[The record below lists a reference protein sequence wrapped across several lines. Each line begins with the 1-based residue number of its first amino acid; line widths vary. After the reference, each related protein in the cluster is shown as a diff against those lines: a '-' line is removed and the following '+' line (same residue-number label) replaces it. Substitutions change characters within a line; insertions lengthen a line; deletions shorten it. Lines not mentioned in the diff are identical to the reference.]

1 MQDVSGLDIRAIL
14 VMAAEELE
22 SISETAM
29 LDAQLLL
36 AKSLGCT
43 RTVLMARDYK
53 EPIDRKVLTVFK
65 GLMKLRT
72 SGYPIAYILGYKEFY
87 GRLFFVDERVLIP
100 RADTE
105 ILVETVLKYVEKNE
119 VQTIREVGFG
129 SGAISLTL
137 ACELENKAIIASDV
151 SAEAYEVFQKNR
163 EYLSGQLKSDV
174 TVFVGNLWDD
184 QKETDVLVANL
195 PYLTA
200 DECIERREQR
210 WQEPMLALNGEVQ
223 SGDRGL
229 GLIYTLIQRAKGRV
243 QAIFLEASS
252 EQMHYLAQALHQA
265 EFRYIKIEQDLAGQ
279 DRVIWAISERYI

>member
-22 SISETAM
+22 AISDTAM

-43 RTVLMARDYK
+43 RTVLLARDYK
-53 EPIDRKVLTVFK
+53 DPIDRKVMTVFK
-65 GLMKLRT
+65 GLIKLRT

-105 ILVETVLKYVEKNE
+105 ILIETVLNYLQKHTA
-119 VQTIREVGFG
+119 QIIREIGFG

-137 ACELENKAIIASDV
+137 ACELAGKTIIASDV
-151 SAEAYEVFQKNR
+151 SADAYEVFQKNK
-163 EYLSGQLKSDV
+163 EYLSSQMKSDV
-174 TVFVGNLWDD
+174 HAFVGYLWED
-184 QKETDVLVANL
+184 QQDADILVANL
-195 PYLTA
+195 PYLTT
-200 DECIERREQR
+200 DECIERQEQR
-210 WQEPMLALNGEVQ
+210 WQEPMLALNGEVH

-229 GLIYTLIQRAKGRV
+229 GLIYELIKSAKGRI

-252 EQMHYLAQALHQA
+252 EQMHYLAQALYQA

-279 DRVIWAISERYI
+279 DRVIWAINSGYI